1 MSVELMIPGEPKD
14 AGKSAHGIGPYAD
27 LLNAEVVA
35 EGNVSVAREG
45 RAGEGKV
52 SDAEPDDVLELGW
65 QDGIVELIRVGDL
78 EDHFPQSVRSADGRL
93 SIPSRKTII
102 SRSRGSREINLD
114 SVKQIRVKVT
124 EMIAEKAVEFAIPRA
139 LQHLEKRHIPHP
151 GLYRVDKNGNLTG
164 TSEKVASSNE
174 PYLVLL
180 HGTFS
185 KTAVSFRD
193 LFDSDDWKKLYA
205 KYADRIL
212 AFEHH
217 TVTESPAGN
226 ALQLV
231 SKLPKDARVH
241 LLSYSGGGFIGDL
254 LCRQAWKD
262 AEVEAF
268 FADPAYRKIQEELG
282 DLRQALGKQ
291 QLLRFERFARVAAPA
306 AGTLLASKRLDTYLN
321 VILSIVGK
329 LFGPA
334 AAWFEFLKA
343 IALTIV
349 STRTRADA
357 LPGIEAMMPHADKG
371 FVPFLN
377 CADQGAHDLAVIAG
391 DVRGGGPF
399 DRVKDFFS
407 NLYFFE
413 DNDFVVDSRSMFR
426 GVPAKTARG
435 YFFRGPRANHF
446 SYFTEE
452 ETRSRLVEWLTET
465 REDRLRPLSAA
476 EPYGGLR
483 DATSTRA
490 IPPLEEIK
498 KKRRELP
505 VAFLLPGIMGTHLAL
520 KKKRQWIDVSAI
532 VWGGLGKL
540 AIETKDVEP
549 DGLVESYYEKLFDHL
564 RPYYDVLTFGFDWRR
579 PIADSAKL
587 LAQEIA
593 EELKNH
599 KRPVRIIAHSM
610 GGLVARAFVSAHP
623 DLWSEMT
630 RRGGRLIMLGSPNHG
645 SYIPAQVLTQQHKLM
660 KLVAA
665 SDLWNSL
672 DDLTEV
678 VRAYPGLVEMLPYKD
693 KINLLAPER
702 WQGFSDWSPH
712 AGILESART
721 FRDKLRN
728 SAIDPKYM
736 VYVAGHHKQTPA
748 SMERA
753 GSKVIFR
760 YTGRGDG
767 TVPWDL
773 GLLDGV
779 NTYYVNAE
787 HGQIANYPP
796 AFDAYL
802 ELLAEGQTR
811 KLETAPPVVERG
823 ADEELFLPEPLEG
836 EDEIRYFPDAGDF
849 MAAIAGRPRDLEK
862 ELGPPLL
869 LEVTNADV
877 RNAKHPVFVGH
888 YKGDPIVSAE
898 AQLDLAVGGKLTRDL
913 RLGRYPGPIETARVY
928 GTSEKIRGVVVVGLG
943 DVGTL
948 RRLSLE
954 RSLRTAML
962 EYALE
967 NLLEEGQPTKELYLS
982 SLLIGTF
989 GGTRISVDESVATL
1003 TEAAIETNQL
1013 LESQNLA
1020 SRVCIRGI
1028 EIIELYRDIATAAG
1042 HASRRV
1048 AERLKDQVRAAE
1060 VIHIREESRRS
1071 RPHSPYEWGWS
1082 GRLRIRADERGI
1094 EYEVTTDMARTEPY
1108 TRPIQWSHVDALLS
1122 RAMIRDSE
1130 APSTLFQYLLPY
1142 KLTEQAGSMPDVVL
1156 ELDPP
1161 AARIP
1166 WELLSPARK
1175 DTDSTLPLG
1184 VKVGIL
1190 RTLSTVTPRERPLRS
1205 GERRALVIGEPAGVV
1220 PPLPGALQEA
1230 KEVSRLLSQ
1239 RKFAVEESFGR
1250 DPDSIIRVL
1259 YRHEYDI
1266 IHIAAHGEF
1275 DEKGERSGVLLGD
1288 KRYLRTSEFENLRA
1302 VPSIVFLNCCHL
1314 GKMAESTNDELHHLR
1329 HPGRLAASVAKKLI
1343 EMGVGVV
1350 VVAGWA
1356 VGDEAAKAFARTLYT
1371 ALLDGDDLMSAVR
1384 TSRAKTY
1391 SICGS
1396 ADLTWGAYQVYGDP
1410 GYVLHW
1416 AERRGAGRQP
1426 RQLAFV
1432 SPHELYEHILD
1443 FSHRGRGADQARRE
1457 GLKDELDRLERG
1469 IPESWSKMGRIGN
1482 AFGAAYA
1489 DLGYYPEAIKHYE
1502 VAAEQSDAP
1511 IETIEQLAN
1520 MESRAA
1526 ERKFVKNQRQAIQWF
1541 NSSVTR
1547 LRKLCSISESSER
1560 RSLIGATF
1568 KRRAKVMPGK
1578 TAKQRK
1584 ARERYIRLALDEY
1597 EIACALKPHNLY
1609 YPLSQKVALQMSLS
1623 LNDVKSDDID
1633 MIVKSAEECD
1643 DEWTRATIAETHLVR
1658 YLAFGEGT
1666 PEETADAYERAW
1678 SAGAGASERE
1688 LDSSIG
1694 QLAAL
1699 LELVSNREVR
1709 KRADA
1714 VRLVLNS
1721 KLDTKS

>member
-1 MSVELMIPGEPKD
+1 MD
-14 AGKSAHGIGPYAD
+14 
-27 LLNAEVVA
+27 AEVVA
-35 EGNVSVAREG
+35 ETNVSAARPG
-45 RAGEGKV
+45 RGGEVKV
-52 SDAEPDDVLELGW
+52 SDAELDDVLELGW
-65 QDGIVELIRVGDL
+65 QDGIVELIRAGDL

-93 SIPSRKTII
+93 SIPTRKTII
-102 SRSRGSREINLD
+102 SPSRGTREINLD
-114 SVKQIRVKVT
+114 FVKQIRVNVT
-124 EMIAEKAVEFAIPRA
+124 EVVAEKAVEFAIPRA
-139 LQHLEKRHIPHP
+139 LLHLEKRHIPHP
-151 GLYRVDKNGNLTG
+151 GLYRVDNKCNLTR
-164 TSEKVASSNE
+164 TSEKVSSSKE

-185 KTAVSFRD
+185 NTTASFRD
-193 LFDSDDWKKLYA
+193 LFESEDWKKLYA

-231 SKLPKDARVH
+231 SELPKDARIH

-254 LCRQAWKD
+254 LCRQAWED
-262 AEVEAF
+262 AEIEAF
-268 FADPAYRKIQEELG
+268 FADPAYQKIKKELG

-291 QLLRFERFARVAAPA
+291 QQMRFERFARVAAPA

-329 LFGPA
+329 LLGPG

-343 IALTIV
+343 IALTII
-349 STRTRADA
+349 STRTKANA
-357 LPGIEAMMPHADKG
+357 LPGIEAMMPHVDKG

-377 CADQGAHDLAVIAG
+377 CADQGTHDLAVIAG

-407 NLYFFE
+407 NLYFLE

-435 YFFRGPRANHF
+435 YFFRGPSANHF
-446 SYFTEE
+446 SYFAEE
-452 ETRSRLVEWLTET
+452 ETRSRLVEWLIDS
-465 REDRLRPLSAA
+465 REDRLQPLSAA

-483 DATSTRA
+483 GAKSTRS

-498 KKRRELP
+498 KQRRELP

-532 VWGGLGKL
+532 IWGGLGKL

-564 RPYYDVLTFGFDWRR
+564 RPYYDVLTFGFDWRK
-579 PIADSAKL
+579 PIAESAKL
-587 LAQEIA
+587 LAKEIA
-593 EELKNH
+593 EELENH
-599 KRPVRIIAHSM
+599 TRPVRIIAHSM

-623 DLWSEMT
+623 DLWSKMT
-630 RRGGRLIMLGSPNHG
+630 RRGGRLIMLGTPNHG

-665 SDLWNSL
+665 SDLRNSL
-672 DDLTEV
+672 DDLTKV
-678 VRAYPGLVEMLPYKD
+678 VRAFPGLVEMLPYKD
-693 KINLLAPER
+693 KIDLLAPER
-702 WQGFSDWSPH
+702 WQGFSDWPPH
-712 AGILESART
+712 AGILESARV

-728 SAIDPKYM
+728 SAIDPDHM

-779 NTYYVNAE
+779 NTYYVNVE
-787 HGQIANYPP
+787 HGQIGNHPP
-796 AFDAYL
+796 AFDAFL

-823 ADEELFLPEPLEG
+823 AEEELFLPEPQEG
-836 EDEIRYFPDAGDF
+836 EDEIRYFPDTGDF
-849 MAAIAGRPRDLEK
+849 MATIAGRPRDLEK

-869 LEVTNADV
+869 LEVTNSDV

-898 AQLDLAVGGKLTRDL
+898 AALDRAVDGKLTRDL
-913 RLGRYPGPIETARVY
+913 RLGRYPGSIETARVY
-928 GTSEKIRGVVVVGLG
+928 EPSDKIRGVVVVGLG
-943 DVGTL
+943 DAGTL

-967 NLLEEGQPTKELYLS
+967 NLPEEGQSIIELYLS
-982 SLLIGTF
+982 SFLIGTF
-989 GGTRISVDESVATL
+989 GGTHISVDESVATL
-1003 TEAAIETNQL
+1003 TEAALETNKL

-1020 SRVCIRGI
+1020 SRVRIRGI

-1048 AERLKDQVRAAE
+1048 AERLKDQVRSAE
-1060 VIHIREESRRS
+1060 AIHIRKESRRS

-1082 GRLRIRADERGI
+1082 GRLRIRADEHGI

-1142 KLTEQAGSMPDVVL
+1142 QLTEQAGSMPDVVL

-1166 WELLSPARK
+1166 WELLSPAQK
-1175 DTDSTLPLG
+1175 DTDSALPLG
-1184 VKVGIL
+1184 VRVGIL
-1190 RTLSTVTPRERPLRS
+1190 RTLSTVTRRERPLRS

-1250 DPDSIIRVL
+1250 DPDSIIRAL
-1259 YRHEYDI
+1259 YRYEYDI
-1266 IHIAAHGEF
+1266 VHIAAHGMF
-1275 DEKGERSGVLLGD
+1275 DEKGEKSGVLLGNGS
-1288 KRYLRTSEFENLRA
+1288 YLRSSEFENLRA
-1302 VPSIVFLNCCHL
+1302 VPSVVFLNCCHL
-1314 GKMAESTNDELHHLR
+1314 GKLEESTEGELNHLR
-1329 HPGRLAASVAKKLI
+1329 NPGRLAASVAKTLI

-1371 ALLDGDDLMSAVR
+1371 ALLDGDDLMSATR
-1384 TSRAKTY
+1384 TARSKTY

-1416 AERRGAGRQP
+1416 AERRGAERQP
-1426 RQLAFV
+1426 RQPAFV
-1432 SPHELYEHILD
+1432 SPYELKEHILD

-1457 GLKDELDRLERG
+1457 GLKDELDRLEQW
-1469 IPESWSKMGRIGN
+1469 IPEGWGKMGQIEN

-1489 DLGYYPEAIKHYE
+1489 ELGFYPEAIKHYE
-1502 VAAEQSDAP
+1502 AALSQSDTP
-1511 IETIEQLAN
+1511 IEAIEQIAN

-1526 ERKFVKNQRQAIQWF
+1526 EKEFNINQRQAIQWF
-1541 NSSVTR
+1541 NSSVKR
-1547 LRKLCSISESSER
+1547 MRDLCNISESSER

-1568 KRRAKVMPGK
+1568 NRRAKVMPGR
-1578 TAKQRK
+1578 TATQRK

-1597 EIACALKPHNLY
+1597 EKACALKPDNLY
-1609 YPLSQKVALQMSLS
+1609 YPLSQKVVLQLI
-1623 LNDVKSDDID
+1623 LRPDNVKREDID
-1633 MIVKSAEECD
+1633 KIVQNAEKCD
-1643 DEWTRATIAETHLVR
+1643 DEWSRVTVAEIYLVKF
-1658 YLAFGEGT
+1658 LAFGEGT
-1666 PEETADAYERAW
+1666 PEKTIDTYLEAW
-1678 SAGAGASERE
+1678 SAGAGPSRRE
-1688 LDSSIG
+1688 FESSLG
-1694 QLAAL
+1694 QLLAL
-1699 LELVSNREVR
+1699 LDLVSDKEVR
-1709 KRADA
+1709 KRAEAIGPDL
-1714 VRLVLNS
+1714 RS
-1721 KLDTKS
+1721 RLDTKS